1 MIGKWI
7 QRRNKKQP
15 QNKPDHLEDISP
27 EVMQSPSILC
37 IAKALSGEDK
47 TKHATYI
54 SEYLGMSGLPVKA
67 IARAQM
73 IGPYLLEVEDIT
85 GKIYIVCMN
94 ERYGLIGIKED
105 SLNGAWVF
113 TVNY

>member
-7 QRRNKKQP
+7 KQKHGE
-15 QNKPDHLEDISP
+15 QP
-27 EVMQSPSILC
+27 ENEQGNSNNDSIKITQSSSILC
-37 IAKALSGEDK
+37 IAEALSGEDK

-54 SEYLGMSGLPVKA
+54 SEYLGMSGLPVKT
-67 IARAQM
+67 IIRAQ
-73 IGPYLLEVEDIT
+73 IIEPYILEVEDT
-85 GKIYIVCMN
+85 SGKIYVVCMN
-94 ERYGLIGIKED
+94 ERYGLIGIKEN

>member
-27 EVMQSPSILC
+27 EVMQSSSILC

-67 IARAQM
+67 IVRAQM
-73 IGPYLLEVEDIT
+73 IGPYLLEVKDIT
-85 GKIYIVCMN
+85 GKIYVVCMN

>member
-1 MIGKWI
+1 MIEKWI
-7 QRRNKKQP
+7 KQKNKKQP
-15 QNKPDHLEDISP
+15 QNEPDHLKDTSP

-37 IAKALSGEDK
+37 IAQALSGEDK

-54 SEYLGMSGLPVKA
+54 SEYLGMSGLPVKT
-67 IARAQM
+67 IIRAQ
-73 IGPYLLEVEDIT
+73 IIEPYILEVEDT
-85 GKIYIVCMN
+85 NGKIYVVCMN
-94 ERYGLIGIKED
+94 ERFGLIGIKEN